1 MSLQID
7 ELRCGQVDK
16 LTSLQVD
23 KLTRVEAYN
32 LFVQLYVSMLF
43 LETLFLGCAIAML
56 RKVKYKHAPV
66 PKAEIQAKN
75 RASPHFVRTFLPT
88 KWGKKSS
95 F

>member
-43 LETLFLGCAIAML
+43 LENVGL
-56 RKVKYKHAPV
+56 RMRHCNVAQGKTHACTS
-66 PKAEIQAKN
+66 AKGQKPD
-75 RASPHFVRTFLPT
+75 R
-88 KWGKKSS
+88 K
-95 F
+95 